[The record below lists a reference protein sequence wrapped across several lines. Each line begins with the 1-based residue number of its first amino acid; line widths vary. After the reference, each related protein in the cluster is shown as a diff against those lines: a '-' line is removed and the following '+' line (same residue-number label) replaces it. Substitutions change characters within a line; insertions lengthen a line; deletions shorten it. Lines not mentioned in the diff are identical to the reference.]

1 MSERRGPTRLAIYTA
16 FAAFAVALVIAA
28 IAVFTLSRPAGIGG
42 VISSGEALIGGPFT
56 MIDQDGA
63 PVTEKSLLG
72 KPSILFFGFTY
83 CPEVC
88 PTTLYDM
95 SVMLKAMGAEA
106 ERINA
111 VFVSVDPERDT
122 PQAMRDYLQAFDPHI
137 RGFSGTLE
145 ETRTIAKAY
154 RVYYKKVPLEDGD
167 YTVDH
172 TALVYLF
179 DADGKFVAPLNLKQE
194 PEKAAAPIRALLGES

>member
-1 MSERRGPTRLAIYTA
+1 MSGRRGPPRLAIYTA
-16 FAAFAVALVIAA
+16 FAALAAALVITA
-28 IAVFTLSRPAGIGG
+28 IAVFTLSRPGGIGT
-42 VISSGEALIGGPFT
+42 VISSGEAQVGGPFT
-56 MIDQDGA
+56 MTDENGG

-95 SVMLKAMGAEA
+95 SAVLEKMGDDAD
-106 ERINA
+106 RINA
-111 VFVSVDPERDT
+111 VFISVDPERDT
-122 PQAMRDYLQAFDPHI
+122 PQAMKDYLQAFNPHI
-137 RGFSGTLE
+137 RGFTGTPE
-145 ETRTIAKAY
+145 ETREIAKAY
-154 RVYYKKVPLEDGD
+154 RVYYRKVPLEGGD

-179 DADGKFVAPLNLKQE
+179 DAEGKFVSPLNLKQA